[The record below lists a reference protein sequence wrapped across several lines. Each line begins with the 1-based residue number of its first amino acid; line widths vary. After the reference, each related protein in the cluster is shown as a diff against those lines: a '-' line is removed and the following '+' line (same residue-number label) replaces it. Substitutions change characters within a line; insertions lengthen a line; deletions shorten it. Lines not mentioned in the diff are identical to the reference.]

1 MLSISNSLQAGS
13 APAFH
18 ILIPVHTLALVALIL
33 AGGAYCFAALRRWRG
48 LGAAHGV
55 AAPGVGWLL
64 GIGFGALTMALVASL
79 LEDGPH
85 DFAYAVLGVWSA
97 TAALHFALGF
107 LAGPT
112 RVLLVLP
119 IGCMAILLAMA
130 GLARPN
136 AVGQSSA
143 HAIVI
148 LHSVSMATH
157 LAVALVAGGAGGL
170 YLIAVRQLKRASPR
184 AFRLP
189 PLPLLEKVTERALI
203 IATALLMAGL
213 ATGGAAIESS
223 HTISLAHPSVIIAFI
238 SLLLLVALFALRLA
252 NRIGRR
258 GVALVAVQTM
268 TLAGLSAIGLQVMAH
283 GS

>member
-1 MLSISNSLQAGS
+1 M
-13 APAFH
+13 
-18 ILIPVHTLALVALIL
+18 HTLALVALIL

-48 LGAAHGV
+48 LGAA
-55 AAPGVGWLL
+55 PGANTPNVGWQL
-64 GIGFGALTMALVASL
+64 GIGFGVLTVALVASL
-79 LEDGPH
+79 LENGPR

-107 LAGPT
+107 LTGPT

-130 GLARPN
+130 GLARPH
-136 AVGQSSA
+136 AVEQSSA

-148 LHSVSMATH
+148 LHSVCMATH

-189 PLPLLEKVTERALI
+189 ALPLLEKVTERALV

-213 ATGGAAIESS
+213 ATGGAAIESGHS
-223 HTISLAHPSVIIAFI
+223 ISLAHPSVVVAFI
-238 SLLLLVALFALRLA
+238 SLLLLVALFALRIA

-268 TLAGLSAIGLQVMAH
+268 ALAGLSAIGLQVVAH
-283 GS
+283 G

>member
-1 MLSISNSLQAGS
+1 MSSS
-13 APAFH
+13 AAFLAWVGVAAASAILNHVH
-18 ILIPVHTLALVALIL
+18 IIALIALIL
-33 AGGAYCFAALRRWRG
+33 AGAVYCGAALQRWRG
-48 LGAAHGV
+48 LGAAPGV
-55 AAPGVGWLL
+55 ATRSVGWLL
-64 GIGFGALTMALVASL
+64 GLGFGGLTVALVASL
-79 LEDGPH
+79 LENGAH

-130 GLARPN
+130 GLVRPH
-136 AVGQSSA
+136 AVEQSSA
-143 HAIVI
+143 QAMVI
-148 LHSVSMATH
+148 LHSVCMATH

-170 YLIAVRQLKRASPR
+170 YLVAVRQLKRASAR

-189 PLPLLEKVTERALI
+189 PLPLLEKVTERGLI

-213 ATGGAAIESS
+213 ATGGAAIASS
-223 HTISLAHPSVIIAFI
+223 HSISLAHPSVIIAFVN
-238 SLLLLVALFALRLA
+238 LLLLVALFSLRLA

-258 GVALVAVQTM
+258 GMALVAVQTM
-268 TLAGLSAIGLQVMAH
+268 VLAALSTIGLQVVAH
-283 GS
+283 G